1 MISILKPQNLSG
13 KKYILYFCGLFNKL
27 EVDKLKELPL
37 NSVRNTLKTA
47 LGIIE
52 NGIGQQRQN
61 Y

>member
-13 KKYILYFCGLFNKL
+13 KKYILYLCGLFNKL
-27 EVDKLKELPL
+27 EIDKLKELPL
-37 NSVRNTLKTA
+37 NLIRNTLKIA

-52 NGIGQQRQN
+52 NGIGQQQQN